1 MVRFYYLGL
10 LVVFLW
16 FFCGGIGHFVVPEF
30 FLSITPPYVPWPLA
44 VVYVSGVLEILGA
57 TGILFPQVR
66 QLAGNCLIL
75 LTLAVTPANI
85 HMSLN
90 PELYPFVTDWQLNL
104 RLVVQ
109 VLLLVCIWWS
119 TRDRRWV

>member
-1 MVRFYYLGL
+1 MVGGVTHFTAKDFYLN
-10 LVVFLW
+10 
-16 FFCGGIGHFVVPEF
+16 
-30 FLSITPPYVPWPLA
+30 ITPPYVPWPLA
-44 VVYVSGVLEILGA
+44 VVYISGVFEVLGA
-57 TGILFPQVR
+57 LGILVPRWR

-85 HMSLN
+85 YMSMN
-90 PELYPFVTDWQLNL
+90 PHLYPDVSETFLTI

-109 VLLLVCIWWS
+109 VLLLICIWWS